1 MNPMR
6 GRETNP
12 LYHFLVYLEGP
23 FIFTDNPIRKIILM
37 SSVSSTGEFSPNFD
51 LKNMI
56 SAYTKHF
63 SNRDLSRE
71 WKGPEI
77 GIFGE

>member
-1 MNPMR
+1 MR
-6 GRETNP
+6 
-12 LYHFLVYLEGP
+12 
-23 FIFTDNPIRKIILM
+23 
-37 SSVSSTGEFSPNFD
+37 SVSSTGEFSPNFD

-63 SNRDLSRE
+63 SNWDLSRE